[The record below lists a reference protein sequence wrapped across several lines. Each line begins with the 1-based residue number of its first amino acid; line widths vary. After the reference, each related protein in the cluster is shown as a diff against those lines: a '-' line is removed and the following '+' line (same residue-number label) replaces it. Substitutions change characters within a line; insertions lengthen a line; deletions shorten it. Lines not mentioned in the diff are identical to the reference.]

1 MEIGIVGLGRMGANI
16 ARRLARNDHKVVVFN
31 RTTDKAY
38 ALAKEEKN
46 VIAINK
52 LEDFKAK
59 LSTPRIVW
67 VMVPAGSPTD
77 MMIDSLV
84 SILSS
89 GDIIIDGGNSHYT
102 STLEVAKRV
111 KSHGIE
117 FLDIGTSGGIWG
129 LKEGYSMMVGGN
141 DESVQRIRPILETLA
156 PAPDKGWGHV
166 GPVGA
171 GHFVKMV
178 HNGIEYGLME
188 AFAEGFE
195 VLESKKEFN
204 FDLHQIAE
212 IWRYGSVVRAWLL
225 DLISDL
231 LSKEDQKLSHIK
243 GWVEDSGEGR
253 WTVIEAINESVPT
266 PVITLSLI
274 RRFESRQKE
283 SYSAKLLAG
292 MRNEFGG
299 HEVQHE

>member
-1 MEIGIVGLGRMGANI
+1 MEMGVVGLGRMGANI
-16 ARRLARNDHKVVVFN
+16 ARRLARNGHKVVVFN
-31 RTTDKAY
+31 RTVDKAH
-38 ALAKEEKN
+38 ALAEEEKN
-46 VIAINK
+46 VTAIEK
-52 LEDFKAK
+52 LEEFKDK
-59 LSTPRIVW
+59 LGAPRIVW
-67 VMVPAGSPTD
+67 VMVPAGDPTD
-77 MMIDSLV
+77 KMIDSLV
-84 SILSS
+84 NILSK

-102 STLEVAKRV
+102 STIEVAKRV
-111 KSHGIE
+111 KSHDLE
-117 FLDIGTSGGIWG
+117 FLDVGTSGGIWG
-129 LKEGYSMMVGGN
+129 LKEGYSMMVGGS
-141 DESVQRIRPILETLA
+141 DETVQKVRPILETLA
-156 PAPDKGWGHV
+156 PAPNKGWGHV
-166 GPVGA
+166 GPNGA

-195 VLESKKEFN
+195 VLESKEQFK

-231 LSKEDQKLSHIK
+231 LSKDQKLSHIK

-253 WTVIEAINESVPT
+253 WTVMEAINESVPT

-274 RRFESRQKE
+274 RRFESRQTE
-283 SYSAKLLAG
+283 SYGAKLLAG

-299 HEVQHE
+299 HEVQRE